1 MISLTRSLSI
11 SLYRSIPYRAFIF
24 ARNMGNM
31 SDPSI
36 AKLPFPLKDLVLG
49 ATPDLGKSDQ
59 DNTEITEWIEKV
71 AQGDIAMKV

>member
-1 MISLTRSLSI
+1 
-11 SLYRSIPYRAFIF
+11 
-24 ARNMGNM
+24 M

-49 ATPDLGKSDQ
+49 ATPELRKSDQ
-59 DNTEITEWIEKV
+59 DNAEITEWIEKV